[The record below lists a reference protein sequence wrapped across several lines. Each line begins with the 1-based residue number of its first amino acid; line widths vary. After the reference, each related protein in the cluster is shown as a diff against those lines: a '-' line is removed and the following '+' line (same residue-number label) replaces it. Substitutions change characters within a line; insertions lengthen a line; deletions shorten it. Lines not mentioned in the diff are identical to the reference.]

1 MTSEVNLI
9 FYIKKPL
16 RKERLFFSFDIMVK
30 VGSFILLMLLMACS
44 SAPELVQMTNQ
55 GPAQGSTY
63 SISYL
68 VPAGIDYREDIDSIL
83 LEMDHQMSLWVN
95 ESDVSRLN
103 RGDTILLSID
113 LAEVIRRSKEY
124 AILTEGNFDV
134 TIAPLI
140 KSWGFSRGS
149 YNAHINID
157 SLMSFVGSRFI
168 KDPFKDS
175 TYWLPQ
181 GYQID
186 VNGIA
191 QGHTV
196 DRIADFLTRRGIVN
210 YLVEVGGEV
219 ICSGAKNSGDVW
231 RIGIDMPTEDRGE
244 GMFQTI
250 VILDS
255 MALATSGNYRKYW
268 VNDKGQKVVHSI
280 NPKTGYPVVSNLLSS
295 SIIAPTAVL
304 ADALGT
310 ACMIMGVDRASSFIE
325 SLPHVEGYFIISNK
339 LGDIEVVTTS
349 GWAAYEFN

>member
-1 MTSEVNLI
+1 
-9 FYIKKPL
+9 
-16 RKERLFFSFDIMVK
+16 MVK

-103 RGDTILLSID
+103 RGDTILLSLD

-250 VILDS
+250 VTLDS

-295 SIIAPTAVL
+295 SIIAPTALL

-310 ACMIMGVDRASSFIE
+310 ACMIMGVERAASFIE
-325 SLPHVEGYFIISNK
+325 SLPHVEGYFIISSK

-349 GWAAYEFN
+349 GWEPYEFN